1 MAKNKLIGI
10 FGGTFDP
17 IHIGHLRVI
26 ENIISLVQLDELIVI
41 PNGIPPHKEK
51 RISAELKLEMARNT
65 LGHIQNLK
73 IDDREL
79 IKNSP
84 SFAYETLL
92 ELKRDY
98 PEDNFL
104 WIMGTDSFDG
114 IATWYSYEKFVNE
127 SNLLILQRPNLNIQT
142 SNPFESEIKKM
153 KRIAKTD
160 FEDGTTSIFLMDIE
174 PIEITSTEIR
184 KMVANN
190 ENIAELVHPK
200 VNKLIQRNNLYQT

>member
-79 IKNSP
+79 IKNTP
-84 SFAYETLL
+84 SFAYETLV

>member
-1 MAKNKLIGI
+1 MEEL
-10 FGGTFDP
+10 FDP

>member
-1 MAKNKLIGI
+1 
-10 FGGTFDP
+10 
-17 IHIGHLRVI
+17 
-26 ENIISLVQLDELIVI
+26 
-41 PNGIPPHKEK
+41 
-51 RISAELKLEMARNT
+51 
-65 LGHIQNLK
+65 
-73 IDDREL
+73 
-79 IKNSP
+79 
-84 SFAYETLL
+84 
-92 ELKRDY
+92 
-98 PEDNFL
+98 
-104 WIMGTDSFDG
+104 MGTDSFDG
-114 IATWYSYEKFVNE
+114 IATWYSYKKFVNE

>member
-1 MAKNKLIGI
+1 M
-10 FGGTFDP
+10 
-17 IHIGHLRVI
+17 R
-26 ENIISLVQLDELIVI
+26 
-41 PNGIPPHKEK
+41 
-51 RISAELKLEMARNT
+51 
-65 LGHIQNLK
+65 
-73 IDDREL
+73 
-79 IKNSP
+79 
-84 SFAYETLL
+84 
-92 ELKRDY
+92 
-98 PEDNFL
+98 
-104 WIMGTDSFDG
+104 TDSFDG

>member
-1 MAKNKLIGI
+1 M
-10 FGGTFDP
+10 
-17 IHIGHLRVI
+17 
-26 ENIISLVQLDELIVI
+26 VQLDELIVI

-65 LGHIQNLK
+65 LGHIKNLK

-114 IATWYSYEKFVNE
+114 IATWYSYKKFVNE

-160 FEDGTTSIFLMDIE
+160 FEDGTTSIFLLDIE

>member
-79 IKNSP
+79 IKNTP

-160 FEDGTTSIFLMDIE
+160 FEDGTTSIFLLDIE
-174 PIEITSTEIR
+174 PIQITSSEIR

>member
-1 MAKNKLIGI
+1 M
-10 FGGTFDP
+10 
-17 IHIGHLRVI
+17 
-26 ENIISLVQLDELIVI
+26 VQLDELIVI

-160 FEDGTTSIFLMDIE
+160 FEDGTTSIFLLDIE
-174 PIEITSTEIR
+174 PIEITSSEIR

-200 VNKLIQRNNLYQT
+200 VNKLIQRNNSVSYTHLTLPTTSSV

>member
-1 MAKNKLIGI
+1 M
-10 FGGTFDP
+10 
-17 IHIGHLRVI
+17 
-26 ENIISLVQLDELIVI
+26 DELIVI

-51 RISAELKLEMARNT
+51 RISAKLKLEMARNT

-79 IKNSP
+79 IKNTP

-127 SNLLILQRPNLNIQT
+127 SNLLIL
-142 SNPFESEIKKM
+142 S
-153 KRIAKTD
+153 
-160 FEDGTTSIFLMDIE
+160 
-174 PIEITSTEIR
+174 
-184 KMVANN
+184 
-190 ENIAELVHPK
+190 
-200 VNKLIQRNNLYQT
+200 LIHI

>member
-1 MAKNKLIGI
+1 
-10 FGGTFDP
+10 
-17 IHIGHLRVI
+17 
-26 ENIISLVQLDELIVI
+26 
-41 PNGIPPHKEK
+41 
-51 RISAELKLEMARNT
+51 MARNT

-160 FEDGTTSIFLMDIE
+160 FEDGTTQASF
-174 PIEITSTEIR
+174 
-184 KMVANN
+184 
-190 ENIAELVHPK
+190 
-200 VNKLIQRNNLYQT
+200 

>member
-79 IKNSP
+79 IKNTP

-160 FEDGTTSIFLMDIE
+160 FEDGTTSIFLLDIE